1 MTAFCISRT
10 PGSERLGNLFKAA
23 QLLSDGARQ
32 DTKPVPTGPK
42 VQDISLRPNSRSG
55 TASKQFRRSLSPPPS
70 RHPVNGQSS
79 GPLLSSSLLLVQGL
93 FRGTFLLLWSLN
105 PDLVAQG

>member
-10 PGSERLGNLFKAA
+10 PGSERLGNLFKVA

-42 VQDISLRPNSRSG
+42 VQDISVRPTSR
-55 TASKQFRRSLSPPPS
+55 
-70 RHPVNGQSS
+70 
-79 GPLLSSSLLLVQGL
+79 
-93 FRGTFLLLWSLN
+93 
-105 PDLVAQG
+105 